1 MTEDALSQPE
11 QPQAADD
18 SDGGGE
24 VSLTLVRQ
32 ALTVLVVVVAVAW
45 LLYLLSTHNA
55 LGDAWTTQVMLC
67 GVALLAAAWGAV
79 HRHHHWTV
87 PLRHL
92 REHVWRVYRGEATI
106 ESLSDV
112 TGGPAELVP
121 LFQDLLRDVRVQKA
135 EVAALEAEMRR
146 RMAHRTDALER
157 TIESLRHQATRDALT
172 GLFNRRFLDSF
183 LPQAVQKCQ
192 QTKAEL
198 CLLMIDVDHFKK
210 LNDTLGHPAGDALL
224 KSIGQ
229 IIRSTARGEDVAFRF
244 GGDEFLVVMLGS
256 GERAG
261 KALSDRITS
270 LVDAL
275 CKTYHVTPR
284 PRLSVGLVAAASLPE
299 GQAATVEA
307 LLAEADKR
315 LYAMKASH
323 HAEHGP
329 APRSGPAAHAPAHA
343 VPHAVPHPI
352 LNAVAHPAAHTT
364 PHAASISAETASARP
379 AA

>member
-1 MTEDALSQPE
+1 M
-11 QPQAADD
+11 
-18 SDGGGE
+18 SDGALTHPDQTQGTDSGPAALPD
-24 VSLTLVRQ
+24 VSARLLRQ
-32 ALTVLVVVVAVAW
+32 VLTVLVVVAAIVW
-45 LLYLLSTHNA
+45 LLYLLSTRNA

-67 GVALLAAAWGAV
+67 AVALLAAAWGAI
-79 HRHHHWTV
+79 HRHHHWTL

-92 REHVWRVYRGEATI
+92 REQVWRVYRGEAPI

-112 TGGPAELVP
+112 AGGPAALVP

-135 EVAALEAEMRR
+135 EVAALESEMRR

-157 TIESLRHQATRDALT
+157 TIEALRHQATRDSLT
-172 GLFNRRFLDSF
+172 GLFNRRFLDNF

-192 QTKAEL
+192 ASKAEL

-229 IIRSTARGEDVAFRF
+229 LIRSTARGEDVAFRF
-244 GGDEFLVVMLGS
+244 GGDEFLIVMLGS

-261 KALSDRITS
+261 KALSDRVTS

-275 CKTYHVTPR
+275 CKTYHVSPR
-284 PRLSVGLVAAASLPE
+284 PRLSVGLITMASLPE
-299 GQAATVEA
+299 GQPVTAES
-307 LLAEADKR
+307 LLAEVDRR
-315 LYAMKASH
+315 LYAVKASH

-329 APRSGPAAHAPAHA
+329 PPRGYVPIPAAAHVPLAPSPAAPA
-343 VPHAVPHPI
+343 
-352 LNAVAHPAAHTT
+352 
-364 PHAASISAETASARP
+364 SASA
-379 AA
+379 